1 MAVTDRAE
9 AVVTSLQRALA
20 SEHVAVYGYGVLGPR
35 LAAPLQPAAQQQ
47 DDAHRQLRDR
57 LRDQIRARGATP
69 VASASAYQLP
79 VEVTDPASA
88 LRLAVTLEADCAARY
103 AALVGAAG
111 SAGLRRLA
119 VGWLAEV
126 AVAAD
131 RWRRAET
138 PPAPGVPLPGLSG
151 APG

>member
-1 MAVTDRAE
+1 MTDTTGATL
-9 AVVTSLQRALA
+9 AALQRALA
-20 SEHVAVYGYGVLGPR
+20 TEHVAVYGYGVLGPR
-35 LAAPLQPAAQQQ
+35 LAAPLQAAALQQY
-47 DDAHRQLRDR
+47 DAHRQLRDR
-57 LRDQIRARGATP
+57 LRDQIRARGAAPAT
-69 VASASAYQLP
+69 SAAAYRLP
-79 VEVTDPASA
+79 IGVTDPATA

-103 AALVGAAG
+103 LALVGAAG